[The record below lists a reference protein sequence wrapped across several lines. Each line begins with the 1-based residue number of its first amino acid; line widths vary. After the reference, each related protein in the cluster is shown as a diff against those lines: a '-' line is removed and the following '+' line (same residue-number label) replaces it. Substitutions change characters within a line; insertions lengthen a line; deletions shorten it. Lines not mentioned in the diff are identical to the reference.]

1 MWFGFIP
8 LTSEPSMNFNISA
21 RHIACVAA
29 SPRTC
34 LSHLYS
40 QYRRFRVSATQATRH
55 TACLMGN
62 LKIAHW
68 GKSSAIE
75 VEVCS
80 NLFVILKN
88 PQHARRTRLEV
99 DVMWFDRCTPVGF
112 SSQGK
117 SFRARKCLPFVW
129 KNGLGWLLNNV
140 WFYQPEQ
147 RPPQVAHGSW
157 VAL

>member
-88 PQHARRTRLEV
+88 PSMLGARVSRSTWCGLIVVHPLDSHRKVSLSELV
-99 DVMWFDRCTPVGF
+99 NAYHLSERMVWDDCWIMYGF
-112 SSQGK
+112 TN
-117 SFRARKCLPFVW
+117 RNRDHH
-129 KNGLGWLLNNV
+129 
-140 WFYQPEQ
+140 
-147 RPPQVAHGSW
+147 R
-157 VAL
+157 